1 VVLRPTHLTLGTAFL
16 AGGFTLFTS
25 VFPFVDFAYR
35 SGSAHVAVE
44 TTASL
49 AALLVAYLVWG
60 RFRQSRRSSDLLL
73 VAAFAFLGVSNLFFA
88 VIPAALPSVGAR
100 GSFATWASLS
110 ASLLGTT
117 VLAAS
122 AFVPPHRRVLSR
134 RTPLLVG
141 LAGVLALAVT
151 AAVVAALSGRL
162 PVGIDPGAAPEAS
175 AWPQPRG
182 NPAILAVQVAAAL
195 LFAAAAVGFTRRAN
209 RTRDELTRW
218 LAVGATLGAFA
229 RVNYFLFPSLYT
241 DWVYT
246 GDLLRAA
253 FYLVLVVGAAREI
266 AAYQARL
273 ALAAVTDERRRVAR
287 NLHDG
292 LAQELNFIV
301 AQLRRRTSSGDPE
314 LLQVLTA
321 AERALD
327 ESRRAITALAV
338 ASPEPFE
345 KALARAAEEVAGRI
359 GAHVDL
365 DLETGIE
372 VEPDT
377 REALVRIVREAVTNA
392 GRHGGAANIAVRLA
406 ENDGVRLGISDDG
419 RGFDPAN
426 TTTTG
431 GFGLESMRERVDA
444 LGGRF
449 RLESQPG
456 EGTRIEI
463 VLP

>member
-35 SGSAHVAVE
+35 SKSAHVAVE
-44 TTASL
+44 TTAAL

-60 RFRQSRRSSDLLL
+60 RFRQSRRSSDLLV
-73 VAAFAFLGVSNLFFA
+73 VAAFAALGVSNLFFA
-88 VIPAALPSVGAR
+88 VLPAALPSVGSF
-100 GSFATWASLS
+100 GSFATWAPLS
-110 ASLLGTT
+110 GSLLGTI

-122 AFVPPHRRVLSR
+122 AFVPHRRVLSR

-151 AAVVAALSGRL
+151 AAIVAAFSGRL
-162 PVGIDPGAAPEAS
+162 PAGIDPGATPEAS

-209 RTRDELTRW
+209 LTRDELTRW

-314 LLQVLTA
+314 LLRVLTA

-345 KALARAAEEVAGRI
+345 KALARAAEEVAERI

-392 GRHGGAANIAVRLA
+392 ARHGGAANIAVRLA
-406 ENDGVRLGISDDG
+406 ENQGVRLGISDDG

-449 RLESQPG
+449 RLESHPG

-463 VLP
+463 VVP